1 MYTVLLVSNQTLMR
15 DVLKKIIEKNEN
27 FSIFGETNSYNKAID
42 YVRNNNINLVFSDF
56 IMPNITRV
64 DFINKIEKANNKTKV
79 LLVAFPHDVVFEGN
93 ENINLNQII
102 LKPLTYEK
110 VNEKLEKYDAI
121 NQKSYEKDFLFNMEQ
136 TVNMNDFIEVNE
148 YLIEIIN
155 EFDFNSSDVKVKDE
169 IKDKL
174 KNLGNKIIN
183 FNSFAE
189 DKDLL
194 YKDFPISDLTVKDK
208 RLCNIW
214 MFRIINYYFKKK
226 SIANYPIL
234 KDVFKYIENNL
245 NKNISLNDVVK
256 ECNISQGYL
265 SRLFKNEYNLTVV
278 NYIHLKKIN
287 LAKEYILL
295 ENSSVLDI
303 AFNLGYNEYGYFSKV
318 FKKYEKMTVEQF
330 RKARWY
336 NE

>member
-1 MYTVLLVSNQTLMR
+1 MYSVLLVSNQNLMR
-15 DVLKKIIEKNEN
+15 DALKKIIEKNEK
-27 FSIFGETNSYNKAID
+27 FSIFGETNSYNNAID

-79 LLVAFPHDVVFEGN
+79 LLVAFPHDLVFEGN

-110 VNEKLEKYDAI
+110 VNEKLEEFDAT

-148 YLIEIIN
+148 YLIGIIN
-155 EFDFNSSDVKVKDE
+155 EFDFNSTDVKVKDE

-226 SIANYPIL
+226 SVSNYPIL
-234 KDVFKYIENNL
+234 KGVFKYIENNL

-287 LAKEYILL
+287 LAKECILL
-295 ENSSVLDI
+295 EDSSVLDI

-318 FKKYEKMTVEQF
+318 FKKYENMTVEQF
-330 RKARWY
+330 KKAR
-336 NE
+336 

>member
-1 MYTVLLVSNQTLMR
+1 MYSVLLVSNQFLTR
-15 DVLKKIIEKNEN
+15 STLKKIIEKNEK
-27 FSIFGETNSYNKAID
+27 FSIFEETHSPKEAIEL
-42 YVRNNNINLVFSDF
+42 VKNNNIDLVFSDF
-56 IMPNITRV
+56 LLPGISGV
-64 DFINKIEKANNKTKV
+64 DFINKAEEANKDTKV
-79 LLVAFPHDVVFEGN
+79 FLLTSPHDLVFE
-93 ENINLNQII
+93 ENANVNLSQII
-102 LKPLTYEK
+102 LKPLTFEK
-110 VNEKLEKYDAI
+110 VNEKLIRYD
-121 NQKSYEKDFLFNMEQ
+121 NKSHSSSQKDFISEMEKSI
-136 TVNMNDFIEVNE
+136 NMNDFLEIYE
-148 YLIEIIN
+148 YLTEQISK
-155 EFDFNSSDVKVKDE
+155 FDFENKDVEVRNQ

-174 KNLGNKIIN
+174 INYGNRIIN
-183 FNSFAE
+183 LNSLVE
-189 DKDLL
+189 ETEVIDR
-194 YKDFPISDLTVKDK
+194 DFPLKDVMVRDE

-214 MFRIINYYFKKK
+214 VFKIVDYYFKKK
-226 SIANYPIL
+226 SITKYPIL
-234 KDVFKYIENNL
+234 KDICDYIDNNL
-245 NKNISLNDVVK
+245 DKNISLKDVVK